1 MSDDWCEEDF
11 KNCRFHSLTGQFRP
25 RYPFVQ
31 KIHAYDMDKGF
42 LEYTGHYYLL
52 EEDLPE
58 RYELRL
64 YKKTYI
70 IEIYRREQLQNLSQY
85 TVEIEDGE
93 EKHMACLTPTH
104 RERIWFHV
112 IPSTETQ
119 TTPHPDSASHMP
131 PPASHA
137 T

>member
-11 KNCRFHSLTGQFRP
+11 KNCRFHSLTGQSRS
-25 RYPFVQ
+25 RYPFVR
-31 KIHAYDMDKGF
+31 KIHSYDMEKGF

-58 RYELRL
+58 RYDLRL

-70 IEIYRREQLQNLSQY
+70 IEIYRREQIENVSKY
-85 TVEIEDGE
+85 TVEVDDGD
-93 EKHMACLTPTH
+93 MACLFPTR

-112 IPSTETQ
+112 IPSTETHSN
-119 TTPHPDSASHMP
+119 PHHDLASHTP
-131 PPASHA
+131 Q
-137 T
+137 

>member
-1 MSDDWCEEDF
+1 ME
-11 KNCRFHSLTGQFRP
+11 
-25 RYPFVQ
+25 
-31 KIHAYDMDKGF
+31 KGF

-70 IEIYRREQLQNLSQY
+70 IEIYKREQLQNLSQY
-85 TVEIEDGE
+85 NVEIEDGE
-93 EKHMACLTPTH
+93 EKYVACLTPTH

-112 IPSTETQ
+112 KDE
-119 TTPHPDSASHMP
+119 
-131 PPASHA
+131 
-137 T
+137 